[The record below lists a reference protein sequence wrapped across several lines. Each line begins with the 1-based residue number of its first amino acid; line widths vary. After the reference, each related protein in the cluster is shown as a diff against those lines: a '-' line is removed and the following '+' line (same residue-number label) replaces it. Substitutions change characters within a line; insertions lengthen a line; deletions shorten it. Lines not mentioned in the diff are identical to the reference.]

1 MSPAST
7 ITAGYLILGLIPLLA
22 GGFDLPRI
30 GMALAHLVGCAI
42 LLYLGRQDRGERISI
57 GSWLPLL
64 IIPILYAELA
74 VLNQW
79 GSTRFFDTTVQGWE
93 AFLFQGNPSATLA
106 GYEPSWMVSEPLHF
120 AYMCFYP
127 LIYIPTALLHLQ
139 RRAEAFH
146 RTLTALVLGFLLCY
160 VVFIIFPVQGP
171 RYLGAGP
178 VGISEGPFRLLALAV
193 LEVGSSQGSAFPSS
207 HVAVIVAQALM
218 ALRYQRRMG
227 WAIALLSGGLAIGAV
242 YGGFHY
248 AVDIV
253 AGVGVGVAAYAIALA
268 IPIDDSRGIDWVAGG
283 PTSPLMP

>member
-7 ITAGYLILGLIPLLA
+7 ITAGYLVLGLVPLLA
-22 GGFDLPRI
+22 GGFSLPRI

-42 LLYLGRQDRGERISI
+42 LLYLGREDRGERISI

-64 IIPILYAELA
+64 IIPILYAELS

-93 AFLFQGNPSATLA
+93 AIFFPGNPSATLA
-106 GYEPSWMVSEPLHF
+106 GYDPSWVVSEPLHF

-127 LIYIPTALLHLQ
+127 LIYITTARLHLQ

-146 RTLTALVLGFLLCY
+146 RTLTALMLGFLLCY
-160 VVFIIFPVQGP
+160 VVFILFPVQGP
-171 RYLGAGP
+171 RYLGTGP
-178 VGISEGPFRLLALAV
+178 VGIPDGPFRLLALAV

-218 ALRYQRRMG
+218 ALRYQRSLG
-227 WAIALLSGGLAIGAV
+227 WFITLLSGGLAVGAV

-248 AVDIV
+248 GVDIV
-253 AGVGVGVAAYAIALA
+253 AGVAVGVAAYAIALA
-268 IPIDDSRGIDWVAGG
+268 IPIDDSRGLDRVAGG
-283 PTSPLMP
+283 PS

>member
-7 ITAGYLILGLIPLLA
+7 ITAGYLILGLVPLLA

-30 GMALAHLVGCAI
+30 GMALAHVAGCAI
-42 LLYLGRQDRGERISI
+42 LLYLGRKDRGERISM

-64 IIPILYAELA
+64 IVPILYAELA

-79 GSTRFFDTTVQGWE
+79 GGTRFFDTTVQGWE

-127 LIYIPTALLHLQ
+127 LIYIPTARLHLQ
-139 RRAEAFH
+139 HRAEAFH
-146 RTLTALVLGFLLCY
+146 RTITALVLGFLLCY

-171 RYLGAGP
+171 RYLGTGP
-178 VGISEGPFRLLALAV
+178 VGVPEGPFRLLALAV

-218 ALRYQRRMG
+218 ALRYQRWTG
-227 WAIALLSGGLAIGAV
+227 WAITLLSGGLAIGAV

-268 IPIDDSRGIDWVAGG
+268 IPLDDRRRAGEVAGG